1 MPGVNLESVLLSHSL
16 STREVL
22 MSMFIIALI
31 SDLFPIYVQNLW
43 DNSSFMVSICSLIR
57 IGQIHFM
64 AYSGW
69 KSGIEEKWSTLEGF
83 FHFISSIYLFWHQ
96 LSVTRSYGSMCC
108 VCLIWINTLHQA
120 AYGAVTAL
128 RPDLTTKQQF
138 HLVCDIVR
146 LGLEWSIKSHLT
158 EISQCVCKPYGPLKP
173 GFVAVLVRWGV
184 MRVGE

>member
-31 SDLFPIYVQNLW
+31 SDLFPIDVQNLW

-64 AYSGW
+64 AYSGG

-83 FHFISSIYLFWHQ
+83 FKFHFIYLFIFT
-96 LSVTRSYGSMCC
+96 VK
-108 VCLIWINTLHQA
+108 V
-120 AYGAVTAL
+120 
-128 RPDLTTKQQF
+128 
-138 HLVCDIVR
+138 
-146 LGLEWSIKSHLT
+146 
-158 EISQCVCKPYGPLKP
+158 
-173 GFVAVLVRWGV
+173 
-184 MRVGE
+184 